1 MFVYFPIAESSFN
14 LFLILGL
21 GGSVGILSG
30 LFGVGGGFLMTPLL
44 VVIGIPPA
52 IASSTGAN
60 QIIASSVSGLMGHW
74 RNGNVDFRMGSVL
87 IAGGA
92 AGALV
97 GIQIFDLL
105 LHVGEIG
112 LVVSILY
119 VVMLSSLG
127 ALMLAESLRAL
138 IRRRKGPDP
147 QRGRLHRHTFVHGFP
162 MKMRFP
168 KSQLYISALLPLGL
182 GFLVGIMTAIMG
194 VGGGF
199 IMVPAMIYL
208 IGMRTT
214 VAIGTSLL
222 QITVVS
228 AVVTLLHAITTHT
241 VDALLALILAI
252 GGAIGAQIG
261 VRLSSKLRGEELRF
275 LLAVVVLSV
284 GIEIGLTLVNT
295 PLEPFSLWR
304 AIE

>member
-52 IASSTGAN
+52 
-60 QIIASSVSGLMGHW
+60 IASSVSGLMGHW

>member
-252 GGAIGAQIG
+252 GGTIGAQIG

>member
-147 QRGRLHRHTFVHGFP
+147 RRGRLHRHTFVHGFP

-252 GGAIGAQIG
+252 GGTIGAQIG

>member
-1 MFVYFPIAESSFN
+1 
-14 LFLILGL
+14 
-21 GGSVGILSG
+21 
-30 LFGVGGGFLMTPLL
+30 
-44 VVIGIPPA
+44 
-52 IASSTGAN
+52 
-60 QIIASSVSGLMGHW
+60 
-74 RNGNVDFRMGSVL
+74 
-87 IAGGA
+87 
-92 AGALV
+92 
-97 GIQIFDLL
+97 
-105 LHVGEIG
+105 
-112 LVVSILY
+112 
-119 VVMLSSLG
+119 
-127 ALMLAESLRAL
+127 
-138 IRRRKGPDP
+138 
-147 QRGRLHRHTFVHGFP
+147 
-162 MKMRFP
+162 
-168 KSQLYISALLPLGL
+168 
-182 GFLVGIMTAIMG
+182 
-194 VGGGF
+194 
-199 IMVPAMIYL
+199 
-208 IGMRTT
+208 MRTT

>member
-147 QRGRLHRHTFVHGFP
+147 RRGRLHRHTFVHGFP

-295 PLEPFSLWR
+295 PLDPFSLWR

>member
-1 MFVYFPIAESSFN
+1 
-14 LFLILGL
+14 
-21 GGSVGILSG
+21 
-30 LFGVGGGFLMTPLL
+30 
-44 VVIGIPPA
+44 
-52 IASSTGAN
+52 
-60 QIIASSVSGLMGHW
+60 
-74 RNGNVDFRMGSVL
+74 MGSVL

-252 GGAIGAQIG
+252 GGTIGAQIG